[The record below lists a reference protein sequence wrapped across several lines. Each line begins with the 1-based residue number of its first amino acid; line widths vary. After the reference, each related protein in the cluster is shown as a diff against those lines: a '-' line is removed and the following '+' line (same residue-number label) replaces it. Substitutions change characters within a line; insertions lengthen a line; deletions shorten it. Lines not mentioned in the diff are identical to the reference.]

1 MDTGLLNSARTLDAK
16 HVVHPH
22 TNLRTQPQ
30 KKPLMI
36 MKGDGIFVIDDEG
49 NRYLEAAAG
58 LWCASLGFG
67 NERLAK
73 VAQEM
78 MTEIGYYH
86 IFRGAGNTPAA
97 ELSAKLASIAPPG
110 FEHVLLQCSGSEAND
125 TAIKLV
131 WYYWNAKDE
140 PKRRKIISR
149 EQSYHG
155 TSAITSCLTGKPRFH
170 DGYGLPFD
178 GFLYTAMPYYYRLA
192 KPGEAEEDYS
202 TRLASELEEMII
214 AEGPETIA
222 AFWAEPVLGSGG
234 AIVPPKGYY
243 EKVQLVLNKYDIL
256 FVADEVICGFG
267 RTGNMWGSETYG
279 MKPDMITCAKA
290 LSAAMQPISAV
301 LIGERV
307 YEGMMVQSDRYGS
320 FTHGYTYAGH
330 PVAAA
335 VALETLKIYEEMDV
349 VGHVKALEPAFLA
362 GFEAL
367 KDHPLVGDAG
377 GVGLIGAIEIVANKE
392 TKELHD
398 PSLRVMTVFE
408 NAAMK
413 HGLIARI
420 IVNRVALS
428 PPQIITAQE
437 VEEMFTKL
445 RAALDDTLMEIGAQS

>member
-1 MDTGLLNSARTLDAK
+1 MDTSLLNSAHSLDAK

-22 TNLRTQPQ
+22 TNLRTQPE

-36 MKGDGIFVIDDEG
+36 VKGDGIFVIDDEG

-67 NERLAK
+67 NARLAK
-73 VAQEM
+73 VAHDV

-86 IFRGAGNTPAA
+86 IFRGAGNTPTA
-97 ELSAKLASIAPPG
+97 ELSAKLSSIAPEG
-110 FEHVLLQCSGSEAND
+110 FDRVLLQSSGSEAND

-131 WYYWNAKDE
+131 WYYWNGQGQ
-140 PKRRKIISR
+140 PQRRKIISR

-155 TSAITSCLTGKPRFH
+155 TSAVTSCLTGKPKFH
-170 DGYGLPFD
+170 EGYGLPFD
-178 GFLYTAMPYYYRLA
+178 GFLYAAMPYYYRHG
-192 KPGEAEEDYS
+192 KPGESEQEYS
-202 TRLASELEEMII
+202 TRLAEELEAMII

-234 AIVPPKGYY
+234 AIVPPEGYF
-243 EKVQLVLNKYDIL
+243 EKIQTVLNKYGIL
-256 FVADEVICGFG
+256 LVSDEVICGFG
-267 RTGNMWGSETYG
+267 RTGNMWGSQTFG

-307 YEGMMVQSDRYGS
+307 YEGMQVQSDRFGT

-349 VGHVKALEPAFLA
+349 VGHVKSMEPLFLA

-367 KDHPLVGDAG
+367 KDHPLVGDSG
-377 GVGLIGAIEIVANKE
+377 GVGLLGAIEIVADKV
-392 TKELHD
+392 TKTMHD
-398 PSLRVMTVFE
+398 PSMKVMAIFE
-408 NAAMK
+408 EAAMQR
-413 HGLIARI
+413 GLITRI
-420 IVNRVALS
+420 ILNRIALS
-428 PPQIITAQE
+428 PPQIINADE
-437 VEEMFTKL
+437 IAEMFARL
-445 RAALDDTLMEIGAQS
+445 RAALDDTLSQING